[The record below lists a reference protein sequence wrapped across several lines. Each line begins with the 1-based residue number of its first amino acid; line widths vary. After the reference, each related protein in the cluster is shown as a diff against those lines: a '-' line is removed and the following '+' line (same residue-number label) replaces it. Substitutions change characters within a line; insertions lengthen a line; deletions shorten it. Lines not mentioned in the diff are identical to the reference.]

1 VSRGFTQQP
10 CVEFTETYSPVKRLT
25 SVRSLL
31 TIANQLDMKIHQMD
45 VQTVFLYGNL
55 DQVIYMKQPT
65 GFAQK
70 GKQNLVYKLEKGV
83 YFYKGREG
91 RGGE

>member
-1 VSRGFTQQP
+1 
-10 CVEFTETYSPVKRLT
+10 
-25 SVRSLL
+25 
-31 TIANQLDMKIHQMD
+31 MD

-83 YFYKGREG
+83 YFYKGREE
-91 RGGE
+91 RGGEWREVRGREGGEGKGGGRRGAEGKGGAGKEGKGLPPPPFVKS